1 MTQSRNHTRRSAS
14 ASTAP
19 GVPNADSETA
29 ISPHAPVD
37 PMAEF
42 TRVAAIHGGLLDGEG
57 NPTADGKAASREA
70 KRRIKKR
77 KPAVILSRAEDGG
90 ILNPVGSAHER
101 ILETFGSNSSFF
113 MVRQLFELEN
123 MTARRGEERER
134 SATALNSALAMVAAV
149 APTDE
154 IEAALAVQMAGNH
167 ALSCEMA
174 ARIMRN
180 DDINQ
185 MNTYLNAA
193 TKLQRTFVAQIE
205 ALARLRGKGQQ
216 TVRVE
221 HVTVE
226 AGAQAIVGDVH
237 HHQPHRKPKDPA
249 RVTTARPRRGK
260 ALPRPHPIDPAV
272 SGPGDEER
280 PMQDARRSKHG
291 GADR

>member
-113 MVRQLFELEN
+113 MVR
-123 MTARRGEERER
+123 
-134 SATALNSALAMVAAV
+134 
-149 APTDE
+149 
-154 IEAALAVQMAGNH
+154 
-167 ALSCEMA
+167 SCSSLK
-174 ARIMRN
+174 I
-180 DDINQ
+180 
-185 MNTYLNAA
+185 
-193 TKLQRTFVAQIE
+193 
-205 ALARLRGKGQQ
+205 
-216 TVRVE
+216 
-221 HVTVE
+221 
-226 AGAQAIVGDVH
+226 
-237 HHQPHRKPKDPA
+237 
-249 RVTTARPRRGK
+249 
-260 ALPRPHPIDPAV
+260 
-272 SGPGDEER
+272 
-280 PMQDARRSKHG
+280 
-291 GADR
+291 